1 MVEKP
6 IEIRTP
12 DGIAD
17 GFIFQPQ
24 DKGKW
29 PGVMHLTDIG
39 GIRPSQHQEARQLC
53 EVGYVVL
60 MPNIFYRTGRP
71 PVFEHPFD
79 PKSEYTVKRLGE
91 LRASLPPAA
100 IERDAT
106 AYVDF
111 LSMQESV
118 LNAKLGAVGYCFAGA
133 IALRLAAAR
142 ADRIAAMASF
152 HGGGLYTDAPDS
164 PHTVLP
170 RVKAQL
176 YFGHAVE
183 DRSMPKEAIVKFEQ
197 ALKAWGGK
205 YESETYAGC
214 YHSWTTPDSPVYNA
228 DGAARAFGKLTALFA
243 AALS

>member
-17 GFIFQPQ
+17 GFIFQPEQ
-24 DKGKW
+24 EGKW
-29 PGVMHLTDIG
+29 PCAIHLTDIF
-39 GIRPSQHQEARQLC
+39 GIRPSEHRMARQLC
-53 EVGYVVL
+53 EVGNVVL

-71 PVFEHPFD
+71 PLYEFPFKLGD
-79 PKSEYTVKRLGE
+79 EKTTKRIGE
-91 LRASLPPAA
+91 LRASLPTAA

-111 LSMQESV
+111 LSKQDSV
-118 LNAKLGAVGYCFAGA
+118 LPEKLGVVGYCFAGA
-133 IALRLAAAR
+133 MALRIAAAR
-142 ADRIAAMASF
+142 PDRIAAMASF
-152 HGGGLYTDAPDS
+152 HGGALYTDAPDS

-170 RVKAQL
+170 RLKARL

-183 DRSMPKEAIVKFEQ
+183 DRSMSTEAIVKFEQ
-197 ALKAWGGK
+197 ALKVWGGK

-243 AALS
+243 EALS